1 MGKITCLEE
10 GFAEVQTLVSCCLRL
25 EHFAL
30 KKLQKV
36 VKELELKVKIC
47 KEWEEL
53 KIKEHELKEMIE
65 LKKEILDLKLHKELE
80 EIKCKREACEAHL
93 HEELEEFKEKAEL
106 IGHAIN
112 PVEKIKRGFQEFKIH
127 FEEKKEY
134 YEKLAECHK
143 PKILIFS
150 DCDSRVDPC
159 KILNL
164 ELSEA
169 IVVRNVGCLVAA
181 YGYLPSAHA
190 AIEYAVKEL
199 KVEHILVIGHTRCD
213 AIQSLMKAH
222 HEEKSDFSE
231 HFSNWLKIGE
241 HTCKQVKEVHSSKSF
256 EEQCTVCEKE
266 CVNLSMQNLLTY
278 PFVKEAVAAKKISI
292 HAGYYDMQSCAFDH
306 WSLDSN
312 YTEIRNYH

>member
-1 MGKITCLEE
+1 
-10 GFAEVQTLVSCCLRL
+10 
-25 EHFAL
+25 
-30 KKLQKV
+30 
-36 VKELELKVKIC
+36 
-47 KEWEEL
+47 
-53 KIKEHELKEMIE
+53 MIE

-112 PVEKIKRGFQEFKIH
+112 PIEKIKRGFQEFKIH

-143 PKILIFS
+143 PKIVRMKCIPANVFS

-164 ELSEA
+164 ELGEA
-169 IVVRNVGCLVAA
+169 IAVRNVGCLVAA
-181 YGYLPSAHA
+181 YGQEGTCPSAHA

-199 KVEHILVIGHTRCD
+199 KVEHILVIGHTKCN
-213 AIQSLMKAH
+213 AIQSLMKTPI
-222 HEEKSDFSE
+222 SRILSTVE

-241 HTCKQVKEVHSSKSF
+241 HTCKQVKE
-256 EEQCTVCEKE
+256 CTVCEKE
-266 CVNLSMQNLLTY
+266 CVHLSMQNLLTY
-278 PFVKEAVAAKKISI
+278 PFVKQAVAAKKIYI
-292 HAGYYDMQSCAFDH
+292 HAGYYDMHSCAFDH
-306 WSLDSN
+306 WSLDFN
-312 YTEIRNYH
+312 YTEIRNYHYTNVEKYVGVSSKPKKFGHIEAYAPIINTS

>member
-10 GFAEVQTLVSCCLRL
+10 GFAEVQTL
-25 EHFAL
+25 HFAL
-30 KKLQKV
+30 KKLEKV

-47 KEWEEL
+47 KEWKEL

-65 LKKEILDLKLHKELE
+65 LKKEILDLRLHKELE

-93 HEELEEFKEKAEL
+93 HEELEEFEEKAEL

-112 PVEKIKRGFQEFKIH
+112 P
-127 FEEKKEY
+127 
-134 YEKLAECHK
+134 
-143 PKILIFS
+143 

-159 KILNL
+159 KILN
-164 ELSEA
+164 
-169 IVVRNVGCLVAA
+169 VGCLVAA
-181 YGYLPSAHA
+181 YGQENAKLSFSSSFFRQSTCPSAHA
-190 AIEYAVKEL
+190 AISSEMQ
-199 KVEHILVIGHTRCD
+199 VEHILVIGHTKCD
-213 AIQSLMKAH
+213 AIQSLMKPH

-292 HAGYYDMQSCAFDH
+292 HAGYYDMHSCAFDH
-306 WSLDSN
+306 WSLDFN
-312 YTEIRNYH
+312 YTESRNYH